1 MAKTYEAISKSERL
15 LHKGSLGV
23 SPPSDKHLPNLTNTK
38 QMGDL
43 KKKIELL
50 EQTKNY
56 RVFHFAS
63 SRKREG
69 VSTVVINL
77 ARFMIEERS
86 SKDILLIDAN
96 LQQPVLHT
104 AFDVPSSPGLSDALI
119 GKVAYSRSIYK
130 ADSDRINV
138 MPCGT
143 PLSNETGRIEQKKFA
158 DLISSIKN
166 KYDYI
171 FIDSSPLL
179 VSSDSLSLAIASD
192 TTFLVIHA
200 NETQWEVAEKAKL
213 YLQDSACS
221 IDGVILS
228 RVLHY
233 IPQCIYKRL

>member
-15 LHKGSLGV
+15 LHEGSLGV
-23 SPPSDKHLPNLTNTK
+23 SPPFDKHSPNLRNTK

-43 KKKIELL
+43 KQKIELL
-50 EQTKNY
+50 GQTKNY

-69 VSTVVINL
+69 ISTVVINL
-77 ARFMIEERS
+77 ARSMIEEIS

-104 AFDVPSSPGLSDALI
+104 AFDVPSSPGLSDALM
-119 GKVAYSRSIYK
+119 GKVAYSESIYK
-130 ADSDRINV
+130 AESGRINI

-143 PLSNETGRIEQKKFA
+143 SLSNKTGRIEQKKFS

-166 KYDYI
+166 KYNYI

-179 VSSDSLSLAIASD
+179 ASSDSLSLAIASD
-192 TTFLVIHA
+192 TTFLVVQA
-200 NETQWEVAEKAKL
+200 NETKWEVAEKAKL
-213 YLQDSACS
+213 YLQDSSCS
-221 IDGVILS
+221 IAGVILS

-233 IPQCIYKRL
+233 IPQWIYKRL

>member
-1 MAKTYEAISKSERL
+1 MAKTYEAISKPERL
-15 LHKGSLGV
+15 LHEGSLGV
-23 SPPSDKHLPNLTNTK
+23 SHPFDKHLPNLRNTK

-43 KKKIELL
+43 KQKIEFLG
-50 EQTKNY
+50 QTKNY

-69 VSTVVINL
+69 VSTIVINL
-77 ARFMIEERS
+77 AKFMIEKRS

-104 AFDVPSSPGLSDALI
+104 AFDIPSSPGLRDALM
-119 GKVAYSRSIYK
+119 GKVAYSESIYK
-130 ADSDRINV
+130 TYSDRINV

-143 PLSNETGRIEQKKFA
+143 PLSDETGRIEQKKFA
-158 DLISSIKN
+158 DLISSITN

-192 TTFLVIHA
+192 TTFLVIQA
-200 NETQWEVAEKAKL
+200 NETQWEVAEKAKR
-213 YLQDSACS
+213 YLQDSSCS
-221 IDGVILS
+221 IAGVILS

-233 IPQCIYKRL
+233 IPQWIYKRL